1 MPMIY
6 ACKMR
11 NIVNIMHPVRP
22 SEYVVTSLE
31 ETLRQAV
38 SAMRFK
44 TSPGPDLVPAE
55 ARKSME

>member
-1 MPMIY
+1 MG
-6 ACKMR
+6 
-11 NIVNIMHPVRP
+11 NIVDNVRP

-31 ETLRQAV
+31 EFLLFSEEKLRQAV

-44 TSPGPDLVPAE
+44 TPPGPDAVPAE